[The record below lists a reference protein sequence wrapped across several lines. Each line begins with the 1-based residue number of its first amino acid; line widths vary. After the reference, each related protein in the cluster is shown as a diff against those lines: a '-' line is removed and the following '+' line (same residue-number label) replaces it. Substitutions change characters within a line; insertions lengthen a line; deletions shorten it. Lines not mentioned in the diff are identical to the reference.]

1 MSIATTIF
9 HAHTTSIAAV
19 ERALEQ
25 VFTAQDRPRVT
36 RLEGAF
42 SAVLA
47 RATDID
53 LAANYRYLIC
63 RPHPNAPW
71 TPIIELGVRTV
82 GLEERLSRALDGAAV
97 FTTFVY
103 GDGVSGYRL
112 ARAGAEVDRYAS
124 DPTYLLDLA
133 SIPRA
138 SANGEVSLA
147 HPNPER
153 ERGRPERFADLLPE
167 GTSPADFARVV
178 LAPGW
183 WEAHDAT
190 TSEGATDQSAETPGA
205 ATMVGTANVAATTEP
220 DESATDTVEGARSVA
235 AVVDGA
241 DEDANLDEDGDG
253 ADDDEGEDEEVV
265 DEVDR
270 MRCIALALEL
280 WGPDDYPFA
289 QELEDIPNKLVGPA
303 IFLGFA

>member
-9 HAHTTSIAAV
+9 HAYTTSLAAV
-19 ERALEQ
+19 ERALEDA
-25 VFTAQDRPRVT
+25 FTAQDRPRVT

-42 SAVLA
+42 STVLA
-47 RATDID
+47 KATDID

-63 RPHPNAPW
+63 RPHPGAPW

-82 GLEERLSRALDGAAV
+82 GLEARLSRALDGAAV

-112 ARAGAEVDRYAS
+112 ARDGAEVDRYTS

-138 SANGEVSLA
+138 SADGQVNLT
-147 HPNPER
+147 HPNPEQ
-153 ERGRPERFADLLPE
+153 ERGRPELFADLLPE
-167 GTSPADFARVV
+167 GTSPVDFARVV

-183 WEAHDAT
+183 WEAHDAEMAT
-190 TSEGATDQSAETPGA
+190 GDAAGATTGQATDAQATSAEDVADAAEA
-205 ATMVGTANVAATTEP
+205 AT
-220 DESATDTVEGARSVA
+220 
-235 AVVDGA
+235 
-241 DEDANLDEDGDG
+241 DEDDNVRSAINDDADDVSRDAGDT
-253 ADDDEGEDEEVV
+253 DDEGEEEEVV

-303 IFLGFA
+303 ILLGFA

>member
-9 HAHTTSIAAV
+9 HAYTTSLAAV

-25 VFTAQDRPRVT
+25 VFAAQDRPRVT
-36 RLEGAF
+36 RLEGTF

-63 RPHPNAPW
+63 RPRPGSPW

-82 GLEERLSRALDGAAV
+82 GLEAQLSRALDGAAV
-97 FTTFVY
+97 FTIFVY

-112 ARAGAEVDRYAS
+112 ARNGSEVDRYAS

-133 SIPRA
+133 SIP
-138 SANGEVSLA
+138 STNGEVSLA

-167 GTSPADFARVV
+167 GTSPDDFARVV

-183 WEAHDAT
+183 WEAHDAALAAGSAAGEAPT
-190 TSEGATDQSAETPGA
+190 DAATDE
-205 ATMVGTANVAATTEP
+205 V
-220 DESATDTVEGARSVA
+220 R
-235 AVVDGA
+235 
-241 DEDANLDEDGDG
+241 DASGDGDIPSDVNDAMEVTTADVDDMDD
-253 ADDDEGEDEEVV
+253 ADDGEDDGEEEEVV

-280 WGPDDYPFA
+280 WGPDEYPFA

-303 IFLGFA
+303 ILLGFA